1 MGSWREGDRAGLDVL
16 EKRQSLWRSENPK
29 HDFLVIQPIT

>member
-1 MGSWREGDRAGLDVL
+1 MGSWREGDRVGLGVL
-16 EKRQSLWRSENPK
+16 EKTQNPWASENPK